1 MAKFKDSGNA
11 LLAQQH
17 QQNSLVNKT
26 SEVSEGI
33 DHLEDLKKSNQ
44 NQFDELEGQLDMLL
58 ESVNEIPK
66 IVDCTA
72 SDEIEELLKVDT
84 EAISEKSFQ
93 IKPLETIH
101 FSDEMD
107 WNDYIESVNGFAAQH
122 NIDLTKDP
130 FDSLMTDSQRIQL
143 EQRIKDEFTYKN
155 ASCDK
160 YDYMLAATAGLIGGL
175 VDILLV
181 SVPGEGFLG
190 EVSDKAVDKVVE
202 GFASACGWK
211 GALEGKDPTRSA
223 IGYLERNFKVNY
235 DHRHGGDVDHAFKMS
250 TNNHHLKSLGH
261 SPDLIGLFFS
271 ILGQFIDKAIF
282 VDSGKIIS
290 VDTESFELRG
300 NNFISK
306 VYAGFVNWLGHLF
319 SDMAGSS
326 GASSRGSGIPIPFYS
341 LLQFLNVGSFGQHRQ
356 SFATVAVKVFEQG
369 YDLRHGMAMAVPVL
383 ITGLLVRFSW
393 TFKQKYY
400 HSKDWKDCI
409 PIASNPELRRML
421 LVGHG
426 SLCLVD
432 GVDAGLRSGGDI
444 VQFML
449 RANMIAWA
457 RFSFLAISEVKAM
470 YMTGKLDI
478 ASVNDHLD
486 KEYEKL
492 IQTCI

>member
-17 QQNSLVNKT
+17 QQNSLVKKT

-84 EAISEKSFQ
+84 EAIFEKSFQ
-93 IKPLETIH
+93 IKPLDTIH
-101 FSDEMD
+101 LSDEMG
-107 WNDYIESVNGFAAQH
+107 WNDYIESVKGYAEHH
-122 NIDLTKDP
+122 NLDLTQDP

-143 EQRIKDEFTYKN
+143 EQRIKEEFTYKN

-190 EVSDKAVDKVVE
+190 EVSDKAVDKAVE

-211 GALEGKDPTRSA
+211 GAREGSSSTRSA
-223 IGYLERNFKVNY
+223 INFLEEKFKINY
-235 DHRHGGDVDHAFKMS
+235 DQTNDRAFNMYTK
-250 TNNHHLKSLGH
+250 NHHVKSLGH
-261 SPDLIGLFFS
+261 SPDLVGLFFS
-271 ILGQFIDKAIF
+271 ILGQFLDKSYFIG
-282 VDSGKIIS
+282 SGKIVTI
-290 VDTESFELRG
+290 DTDKFELKGG
-300 NNFISK
+300 NFVAK
-306 VYAGFVNWLGHLF
+306 VYAGFINWLGHLF

-326 GASSRGSGIPIPFYS
+326 GSLIRGTGIPIPFYS
-341 LLQFLNVGSFGQHRQ
+341 LLQFLDVGSFGQHRQ

-383 ITGLLVRFSW
+383 ITDLLVRFSW
-393 TFKQKYY
+393 TFKQMYY

-449 RANMIAWA
+449 RANMIAWT

-470 YMTGKLDI
+470 YLTGKLDI